1 MGKGVGLRQVGYFD
15 CAGGG
20 QVVVDGTVAYVA
32 HMESPEGTTIVD
44 VSDPSNPKQLA
55 QVQVPP
61 GTHSHKV
68 RVGNGIMIVNNEF
81 YPRGKTKPEPDFQ
94 GGYTVY
100 DVSTPSKPR
109 QLYRS
114 KENGKGVHRFDF
126 DGRYAFMSP
135 TVDGYI
141 GNIVMIVD
149 FKNPE
154 RPEEVGRWWEPGQW
168 IAGGEKPTWENDF
181 HRCHHPL
188 RLGNRLYVSYWLGGM
203 FILDIDDMSKPKMVS
218 HMRWRPPYACPV
230 HTALPLPYEIDGRK
244 LLMVAEED
252 VWRTPDERPGGLWM
266 VDITNDKYPFVIG
279 SFQMP
284 ELERPSVPPFTACHQ
299 PSERINGT
307 EIPVAYFA
315 HGVRVVDVS
324 KPRALRE
331 VAHYVPDLPAGAPKV
346 QANDVTFD
354 DRGLIYLID
363 RYRGLT
369 ILERTK

>member
-1 MGKGVGLRQVGYFD
+1 MASASGLKKVGYFD
-15 CAGGG
+15 CPGGG
-20 QVVVDGTVAYVA
+20 QVVVQGTVAYLG
-32 HMESPEGTTIVD
+32 HMDNPIGTTIVD
-44 VSDPSNPKQLA
+44 VADPANPRKLA
-55 QVQVPP
+55 EIEIPP
-61 GTHSHKV
+61 GSHSHKV

-81 YPRGKTKPEPDFQ
+81 YPRGKTKPEPDFK

-100 DVSTPSKPR
+100 DISNPAKPR

-114 KENGKGVHRFDF
+114 KEEGKGVHRFDF
-126 DGRYAFMSP
+126 DGRYAYMSP
-135 TVDGYI
+135 TVEGYV

-154 RPEEVGRWWEPGQW
+154 KPEEVGRWWAPGQW
-168 IAGGEKPTWENDF
+168 TAGGEKGPWEGDA

-203 FILDIDDMSKPKMVS
+203 YILNIDDMSKPKTVA
-218 HMRWRPPYACPV
+218 HMAWRPPYACPV

-252 VWRTPDERPGGLWM
+252 VWRTPDDRPGGLWM
-266 VDITNDKYPFVIG
+266 VDITKETHPFVIG

-284 ELERPSVPPFTACHQ
+284 ELEKPGVPPFTACHQ
-299 PSERINGT
+299 PSERVTGT

-315 HGVRVVDVS
+315 HGMRVIDVS
-324 KPRALRE
+324 KPRNLRE
-331 VAHYVPDLPAGAPKV
+331 VAHYVPDPAEGAPKV
-346 QANDVTFD
+346 QANDVTID

>member
-1 MGKGVGLRQVGYFD
+1 
-15 CAGGG
+15 
-20 QVVVDGTVAYVA
+20 
-32 HMESPEGTTIVD
+32 
-44 VSDPSNPKQLA
+44 
-55 QVQVPP
+55 
-61 GTHSHKV
+61 
-68 RVGNGIMIVNNEF
+68 
-81 YPRGKTKPEPDFQ
+81 
-94 GGYTVY
+94 
-100 DVSTPSKPR
+100 
-109 QLYRS
+109 
-114 KENGKGVHRFDF
+114 
-126 DGRYAFMSP
+126 
-135 TVDGYI
+135 
-141 GNIVMIVD
+141 
-149 FKNPE
+149 
-154 RPEEVGRWWEPGQW
+154 
-168 IAGGEKPTWENDF
+168 
-181 HRCHHPL
+181 
-188 RLGNRLYVSYWLGGM
+188 M

>member
-1 MGKGVGLRQVGYFD
+1 MGSASGLRQVGYFD

-20 QVVVDGTVAYVA
+20 QVVVEKTTAYIG
-32 HMESPEGTTIVD
+32 HMESPEGTSIVD
-44 VSDPSNPKQLA
+44 VADPVNPRLVA
-55 QVQVPP
+55 HVQVPP

-81 YPRGKTKPEPDFQ
+81 YPRGKTQPPADFL
-94 GGYTVY
+94 GGFTVY
-100 DVSTPSKPR
+100 DISTPSKPR
-109 QLYRS
+109 QLYRW
-114 KENGKGVHRFDF
+114 KEGGKGVHRFDF
-126 DGRYAFMSP
+126 DGRYAYMSP
-135 TVDGYI
+135 TVEGYI

-154 RPEEVGRWWEPGQW
+154 KPEEAGRWWEPGQW
-168 IAGGEKPTWENDF
+168 IAGGEKPTWEGDA

-188 RLGNRLYVSYWLGGM
+188 RKDNRLYVSYWLGGM
-203 FILDIDDMSKPKMVS
+203 FILDIDDMSKPKLVS
-218 HMRWRPPYACPV
+218 HMRWQPPNTCPT

-244 LLMVAEED
+244 LLLVAEED
-252 VWRTPDERPGGLWM
+252 VWRKADDRAGGLWM
-266 VDITNDKYPFVIG
+266 VDITNERFPLVIG
-279 SFQMP
+279 SYQMDG
-284 ELERPSVPPFTACHQ
+284 LDRPPVPPFTACHQ

-315 HGVRVVDVS
+315 HGVRVVDIS

-331 VAHYVPDLPAGAPKV
+331 VAHYVPDLPEGSPKI
-346 QANDVTFD
+346 QGNDVTID